1 MTSEGREEGEVSVK
15 TDEVQKTT
23 VEVKAEAMVEG
34 DKKEKVPKH
43 RRSWESQDCSCSK
56 VGRALGN
63 FLLVDPPPFPLRNCW
78 KVRQPIWPDS
88 QETFQQL

>member
-1 MTSEGREEGEVSVK
+1 MSSTVSDSDGRARMTSEGREEGEVSVK

-56 VGRALGN
+56 VGRAL
-63 FLLVDPPPFPLRNCW
+63 
-78 KVRQPIWPDS
+78 S
-88 QETFQQL
+88 Y